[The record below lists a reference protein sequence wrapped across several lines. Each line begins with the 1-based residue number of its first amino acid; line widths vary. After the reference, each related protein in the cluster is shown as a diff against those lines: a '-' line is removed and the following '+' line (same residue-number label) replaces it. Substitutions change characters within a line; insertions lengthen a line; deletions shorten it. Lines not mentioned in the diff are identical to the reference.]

1 MNEKKDENIG
11 KEELSQGFIKIRL
24 SLIEYAIT
32 HTLAELLTQS
42 LDEVAAF
49 VDSPIG
55 FYHFVEPDQKTLSL
69 QQWSTRTRKEFCRAA
84 GKGTHYNIDQ
94 AGVWVDCLRQKKA
107 VIHND
112 YSSLPH
118 KKGLPEG
125 HAEVVRE
132 LVVPVIRKD
141 KAVAIL
147 GVGNKPV
154 GYTQRDVEI
163 VSYLADVTWEIVQ
176 QKRADDALRKTTID
190 LHERV
195 KELSCLYGISKLF
208 EEDDLTLDETIQK
221 TVDLIPPSWQY
232 PDITCAQI
240 KLNNQSYR
248 TKQFIKTDWVQSQ
261 EIRVNKENIGVLE
274 VFLLDNKP
282 EIGEGPFLIEERN
295 LLNAIA
301 ERLGHIIEHKLADEA
316 LQKSHDGLQV
326 RVEERTKELA
336 AQNLQLY
343 DEITERK
350 KVEEE
355 LLKSSEKIKLFAYSV
370 AHDLKNPAIATHGLA
385 RMLNKK
391 FGNELSDRGKR
402 ICEQIQR
409 SSEDIASLVE
419 KINIFISAK
428 ETPLHIEIISLKEVF
443 LILQEEFSTQINIR
457 SIQWVVQDK
466 IPDVIVADRLSI
478 VRIFRNL
485 IENSIKYGGDEL
497 SRIEI
502 GYRLSDDLH
511 IFTVTD
517 DGQGLKKEDSTNIFN
532 WFKRKKAAADIQGT
546 GMGLAIVKEIAAL
559 HGGEVWQE
567 PAKPKGV
574 TFCVSLSRCLMPIE
588 EGAQD

>member
-1 MNEKKDENIG
+1 MNEKKDEYIA
-11 KEELSQGFIKIRL
+11 KEELSQSFIKMRL

-42 LDEVAAF
+42 LDEVTVF

-147 GVGNKPV
+147 GVGNKPID
-154 GYTQRDVEI
+154 YTQRDVEI

-195 KELSCLYGISKLF
+195 KELSCLYGISKLV
-208 EEDDLTLDETIQK
+208 EEDDLTLDETIQR

-232 PDITCAQI
+232 PEITCAQI

-261 EIRVNKENIGVLE
+261 EIRVNKENIGVIE
-274 VFLLDNKP
+274 IFLLENKP
-282 EIGEGPFLIEERN
+282 EKGEGPFLIEERS

-301 ERLGHIIEHKLADEA
+301 ERLGHIIEHKRADEA
-316 LQKSHDGLQV
+316 LRKSHDGLQV
-326 RVEERTKELA
+326 KVEERTKELTS
-336 AQNLQLY
+336 QNLQLHN
-343 DEITERK
+343 EIRERK
-350 KVEEE
+350 KAEEA
-355 LLKSSEKIKLFAYSV
+355 LLRSSEKIKLFAYSV

-385 RMLNKK
+385 RILNKK
-391 FGNELSDRGKR
+391 FGDELNDRGKR

-428 ETPLHIEIISLKEVF
+428 ETPLHIEKISLKEVF
-443 LILQEEFSTQINIR
+443 LILQEEFSIQLNIR
-457 SIQWVVQDK
+457 SIQWVVPDK
-466 IPDVIVADRLSI
+466 IPDTIVADRLSI
-478 VRIFRNL
+478 VRIFRNI
-485 IENSIKYGGDEL
+485 IENSFKYGGDEL
-497 SRIEI
+497 GRIEI
-502 GYRLSDDLH
+502 GYRFNDDSH

-517 DGQGLKKEDSTNIFN
+517 DGQGLKKEDSINIFN
-532 WFKRKKAAADIQGT
+532 WFKRKKAAAEIQGT
-546 GMGLAIVKEIAAL
+546 GMGLAIVNEIAAL
-559 HGGEVWQE
+559 HGGEAWQE

-574 TFCVSLSRCLMPIE
+574 TFCVSLSRHLIPIE
-588 EGAQD
+588 EGTQD

>member
-32 HTLAELLTQS
+32 HTLAELLIQS

-49 VDSPIG
+49 VDSPVG

-154 GYTQRDVEI
+154 DYTQRDVEI

-208 EEDDLTLDETIQK
+208 EEDDLTLDETIQR

-301 ERLGHIIEHKLADEA
+301 ERLGHIIEHKRADEA

-532 WFKRKKAAADIQGT
+532 WFKRKKAAAEIQGT
-546 GMGLAIVKEIAAL
+546 GMGLAIVNEIAAL

-567 PAKPKGV
+567 PAKPKGA
-574 TFCVSLSRCLMPIE
+574 TFCISLSRRLMPIE